1 MIYIKN
7 IVIISLNNN
16 KFLAILTY
24 INKKKKLSTN
34 ITKFKQSY
42 NTDTRLI
49 NKTCQK
55 KKKKQNKPEGP
66 NLTPSPGSHND
77 KLISDKQSYKT
88 SQGGPK

>member
-1 MIYIKN
+1 MPFNYEKWD
-7 IVIISLNNN
+7 LFFQE
-16 KFLAILTY
+16 KFCFFGGALGLG
-24 INKKKKLSTN
+24 L
-34 ITKFKQSY
+34 TKFNHSH

-49 NKTCQK
+49 NNTYQ